1 MVRSTTTA
9 TTSAT
14 SVRASSPSVVM
25 ATLMSRVVGP
35 GLKPRSAEFRWGLAT
50 ALEFFVFGTPI
61 PQEFAEGSVHH
72 DAFAAGV
79 QAGYAAWAIHMDEV
93 ITS

>member
-1 MVRSTTTA
+1 MA
-9 TTSAT
+9 TTQPAK
-14 SVRASSPSVVM
+14 PSVIV

-35 GLKPRSAEFRWGLAT
+35 GLKPRSAEFRWGLASG
-50 ALEFFVFGTPI
+50 LDFFVFGHVV
-61 PQEFAEGSVHH
+61 PQPFVEGSVHH

-79 QAGYAAWAIHMDEV
+79 QAAHTAWHIHMDEV